1 MYEDIFDAKNAS
13 EHLSSFNVC
22 NRYLVVLYY
31 QPYKAFMRV
40 NTALKRDQIDEL
52 KARYGIDLDL
62 NCCCVH
68 VYYNVY
74 YDITLVF
81 SCALIVHHVATRLL
95 NVVHWYNFVLK

>member
-1 MYEDIFDAKNAS
+1 MYEDIFDAKNAC

-68 VYYNVY
+68 VYYN
-74 YDITLVF
+74 
-81 SCALIVHHVATRLL
+81 
-95 NVVHWYNFVLK
+95 